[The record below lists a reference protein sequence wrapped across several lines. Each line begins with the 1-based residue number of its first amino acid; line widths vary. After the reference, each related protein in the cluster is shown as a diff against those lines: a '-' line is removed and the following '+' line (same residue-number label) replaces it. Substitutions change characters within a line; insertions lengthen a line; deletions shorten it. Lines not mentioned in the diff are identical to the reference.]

1 MYLLLLILALVNK
14 LMTLTIKYNCL
25 NISFFLNLEYYEE
38 ALNLVCDLTNT
49 QLSPNMWKILELIYS
64 VCKTSY
70 I

>member
-1 MYLLLLILALVNK
+1 
-14 LMTLTIKYNCL
+14 MTLTIKYNCL